1 MRALR
6 SSSRARC
13 PGSNPG
19 GRINLSKFESIK
31 QFGFDKMEKFAELP
45 EVERKLIEK
54 WYEVKDLAENYPDP
68 EVRRILMDFLIALD
82 DWVLKLNVL
91 LDNINLKL
99 TRINP

>member
-1 MRALR
+1 
-6 SSSRARC
+6 
-13 PGSNPG
+13 
-19 GRINLSKFESIK
+19 
-31 QFGFDKMEKFAELP
+31 MEKFAELP